1 MIMGRNKLF
10 ERLKGY
16 RNLPEGF
23 YHLTFDSIEDG
34 QLFHNDAE
42 FSQGMNSVALGQ
54 LKHKL
59 TIIVFNWMINHGHFL
74 VKGTGTQCVDFFLYE
89 KRRINS
95 MLVSGGHKTLDD
107 DYGFKLVRIESE
119 QQLEDTIIYICRN
132 PYKAM
137 QDITPTGYIWGTNY
151 LIFSNLGKI
160 ISKVPVSELQS
171 TMLRKILM
179 TREVIPNNYLFNK
192 EMGFILPESYT
203 KHEIAMKVLK
213 SSSNYC
219 NKLLRNIDAYIKI
232 AEGIGETVRID
243 DKELDYIIWSI
254 VRNQLRANS
263 VAELGTDRKCQLA
276 VMLRKKYY
284 IEPKRICRKVGLPL
298 ATVQNLIG

>member
-1 MIMGRNKLF
+1 MSRNKLF

-34 QLFHNDAE
+34 QLFHTDAE

-74 VKGTGTQCVDFFLYE
+74 VKGTGAQCVDFFLYE
-89 KRRINS
+89 KRRLNS

-179 TREVIPNNYLFNK
+179 TREVIPNN
-192 EMGFILPESYT
+192 
-203 KHEIAMKVLK
+203 
-213 SSSNYC
+213 
-219 NKLLRNIDAYIKI
+219 
-232 AEGIGETVRID
+232 GETRFFSSHKINSMNLHPVIFLILHLLIFRNNFSI
-243 DKELDYIIWSI
+243 SI
-254 VRNQLRANS
+254 VRFTSKNS
-263 VAELGTDRKCQLA
+263 DIMTIR
-276 VMLRKKYY
+276 
-284 IEPKRICRKVGLPL
+284 
-298 ATVQNLIG
+298 N